1 MRIEGVTAMTSNSS
15 PTAKLC
21 NWVCATAYEDIP
33 AEVRKETVTLLY
45 DQVGGMIPSS
55 TLPSCKPVVDLV
67 RKLGSRGDCSIIGHR
82 LRASVTDAALANG
95 TIGHG
100 DEVDPTGQQGT
111 GHYVATVVPPT
122 LTVAQYAGA
131 SGKEL
136 LRALVL
142 GCEVAARCQSVL
154 GHYATRDQFV
164 NSVGGTL
171 GAAVGAGSLLRL
183 DAGRMEHALGL
194 AASGA
199 CGLTSAHFESLHQ
212 IKSLN
217 HGRAAQAGVL
227 SALLAREGCHAPREI
242 LTVENGFFDAFLGL
256 PEAGHEV
263 VTGLGEKYQMREIAY
278 KRYPVGGPDQTPL
291 YAFLQ
296 LLRKHKLADEDI
308 EQIEVS
314 VSRGAFQTV
323 ITNRHPSVHMPVILS
338 LAAVYG
344 DVTFAHIHDP
354 RYQED
359 PRFIAFRER
368 VRIFIIP
375 RPERA
380 TKGQRLEMTV
390 TVRTRKG
397 ETLSQELRYPLMSAA
412 EMQQKFRTLAGLR
425 LDSGRVAALEK
436 RLLAM
441 ETESNVAG
449 FMTELELDDSCR

>member
-1 MRIEGVTAMTSNSS
+1 MTTNSN
-15 PTAKLC
+15 PTAQ
-21 NWVCATAYEDIP
+21 VCEWASSTQYEAIP
-33 AEVRKETVTLLY
+33 AEIRKEVVTLLY

-55 TLPSCKPVVDLV
+55 LLPSCKPVVDLV
-67 RKLGSRGDCSIIGHR
+67 RKLGSRGECSVIGHR
-82 LRASVTDAALANG
+82 LKASVTDAALANG

-111 GHYVATVVPPT
+111 GHFAATIVPPT
-122 LTVAQYAGA
+122 LTVAQYVGA

-142 GCEVAARCQSVL
+142 GCEVGARCQSVL

-171 GAAVGAGSLLRL
+171 GVAVGAGSLLGL
-183 DAGRMEHALGL
+183 DAEQMEHAVAL

-199 CGLTSAHFESLHQ
+199 CGLSSAHRDERHQ

-227 SALLAREGCHAPREI
+227 SALLAKEGCHGPREV

-263 VTGLGEKYQMREIAY
+263 VTDLGTKYLMREIAY

-323 ITNRHPSVHMPVILS
+323 MTNMHTSVHMPVILS

-344 DVTFAHIHDP
+344 DITFPHIHDP
-354 RYQED
+354 KYQED
-359 PRFIAFRER
+359 PRFIAFRKR
-368 VRIFIIP
+368 ARIFIIP
-375 RPERA
+375 RPDRA

-397 ETLSQELRYPLMSAA
+397 EALSQELRYPLMTES
-412 EMQQKFRTLAGLR
+412 ELQNKFRTLAGMR
-425 LDSGRVAALEK
+425 LDSGRGAALEK

-441 ETESNVAG
+441 ESETDVAG
-449 FMTELELDDSCR
+449 FMTELELD

>member
-1 MRIEGVTAMTSNSS
+1 MTTNSN
-15 PTAKLC
+15 PTAQIC
-21 NWVCATAYEDIP
+21 EWACSTRYEDIP
-33 AEVRKETVTLLY
+33 AEIRKEVVTLLY

-55 TLPSCKPVVDLV
+55 QLPSCKPVVDLV
-67 RKLGSRGDCSIIGHR
+67 RKLGSRGECTVIGHR
-82 LRASVTDAALANG
+82 LKASVTDAALANG

-111 GHYVATVVPPT
+111 GHFAATIVPPT
-122 LTVAQYAGA
+122 LTVAQYVGA

-142 GCEVAARCQSVL
+142 GCEVGARCQSVL
-154 GHYATRDQFV
+154 GRYATRDQFV

-171 GAAVGAGSLLRL
+171 GVAVGAGSLLGL
-183 DAGRMEHALGL
+183 DAGEMEHAIAL

-199 CGLTSAHFESLHQ
+199 CGLTSAHRDERHQ

-227 SALLAREGCHAPREI
+227 SALLAKEGYHGPREV

-256 PEAGHEV
+256 PEAGHDV
-263 VTGLGEKYQMREIAY
+263 VTDLGTKYLMREIAY

-323 ITNRHPSVHMPVILS
+323 MTNMHTSVHMPVILS

-344 DVTFAHIHDP
+344 DITFPHIHDP
-354 RYQED
+354 KYQED
-359 PRFIAFRER
+359 PRFIAFRKR
-368 VRIFIIP
+368 ARIFIIP
-375 RPERA
+375 RPDRA

-397 ETLSQELRYPLMSAA
+397 EALSQELRYPLMTES
-412 EMQQKFRTLAGLR
+412 ELQNKFRTLAGMR
-425 LDSGRVAALEK
+425 LDSGRAAALEK

-441 ETESNVAG
+441 ESETDVAG
-449 FMTELELDDSCR
+449 FMTELELD